1 MLTVVTCRRC
11 LRAEGEEECVLGAS
25 FTLLRRLLTRFYRLH
40 GGRFQVFRL
49 RTSSKLI
56 NRFRNLLASFLATAP
71 LKDLVAAEDATALTS
86 LQAFG
91 LYVL

>member
-1 MLTVVTCRRC
+1 M
-11 LRAEGEEECVLGAS
+11 
-25 FTLLRRLLTRFYRLH
+25 
-40 GGRFQVFRL
+40 FRV

>member
-1 MLTVVTCRRC
+1 M
-11 LRAEGEEECVLGAS
+11 
-25 FTLLRRLLTRFYRLH
+25 
-40 GGRFQVFRL
+40 FRL
-49 RTSSKLI
+49 RTSSKLNRNKI